1 MVEDLSSRPSV
12 TACLPTFL
20 SPIEPKKDLFVHTQR
35 HTRTCHRW
43 ICCRHTYIQTYIHT
57 NIHTSI
63 HTKKD
68 KGTHAPVADGFVAR
82 HSRRV
87 IAGTL
92 GVI

>member
-1 MVEDLSSRPSV
+1 MVEDLSSRPSM

-20 SPIEPKKDLFVHTQR
+20 SPIEPKKDLFVHT
-35 HTRTCHRW
+35 HTKA
-43 ICCRHTYIQTYIHT
+43 HTHLSPMDLLQTYIHT
-57 NIHTSI
+57 NIHTNIHTYI

-68 KGTHAPVADGFVAR
+68 KGTHAPVADGLAAR